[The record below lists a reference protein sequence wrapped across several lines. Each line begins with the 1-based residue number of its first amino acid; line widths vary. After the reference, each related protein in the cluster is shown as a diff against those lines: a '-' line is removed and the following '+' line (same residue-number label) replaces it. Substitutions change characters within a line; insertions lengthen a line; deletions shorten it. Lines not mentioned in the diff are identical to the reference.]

1 MPFAGCLALEKV
13 VIEEGCEQ
21 IIDSAFS
28 GCTSLTSITIPST
41 VYRIDAGAL
50 DDDTKLTEININNN
64 KNFIMKDGIIKTA
77 DETKIIFIT
86 DEILKKSS
94 TFEIPAKVTEFSTGI
109 GKYENITTLKIPAS
123 LTHLGVASIFPKTI
137 ENVIID
143 ENNTKYAV
151 GDNII
156 YDKNN
161 KALIMC
167 FSKEKDIIIQEGILT
182 LNSHCFKQAE
192 NAENIILPE
201 SLKTITNATFQEG
214 SNYKKIYI
222 GKNVSN
228 INSCFKVVNYKGTVE
243 IDSENPYYMVENNI
257 VYSKDKQ
264 TLLCALYRI
273 TGTFTVDSAVKNI
286 AGFAFDAQGMEEVII
301 PEGVTTI
308 GSGAFS
314 QCGNLKKIEIPS
326 TVIEIGYSTFER
338 CNSLENIVINRK
350 SGSIS
355 ENPWGAP
362 KGDRAIKWL
371 K

>member
-1 MPFAGCLALEKV
+1 
-13 VIEEGCEQ
+13 
-21 IIDSAFS
+21 
-28 GCTSLTSITIPST
+28 
-41 VYRIDAGAL
+41 
-50 DDDTKLTEININNN
+50 
-64 KNFIMKDGIIKTA
+64 MKDGIIKTA

-109 GKYENITTLKIPAS
+109 GEYENITTLKIPAS

-214 SNYKKIYI
+214 SN
-222 GKNVSN
+222 
-228 INSCFKVVNYKGTVE
+228 
-243 IDSENPYYMVENNI
+243 
-257 VYSKDKQ
+257 
-264 TLLCALYRI
+264 LYRKEC
-273 TGTFTVDSAVKNI
+273 V
-286 AGFAFDAQGMEEVII
+286 
-301 PEGVTTI
+301 
-308 GSGAFS
+308 
-314 QCGNLKKIEIPS
+314 
-326 TVIEIGYSTFER
+326 
-338 CNSLENIVINRK
+338 
-350 SGSIS
+350 
-355 ENPWGAP
+355 
-362 KGDRAIKWL
+362 
-371 K
+371 